1 MASLDSGPTKPRI
14 RVRDSLGE
22 GAFLGGTILFSLILC
37 LFVIP
42 WVTDHMVDSVAGLA
56 GKHLGSKHRTLAINA
71 STNSPELFLMLVSL
85 AIFKVGGVATPLG
98 SNFANLY
105 LMFLVAPLW
114 VFLVWFCKANKAD
127 RRQFLGLLS
136 REKRLVS
143 WHFVAAAGLFLT
155 SAFAFYLLTGKMPIG
170 GDSDPAAGEPPV
182 RGLSF
187 ILSAAGICLVA
198 IAVMIFFDRR
208 LKRGRPELF
217 AGIDSSGENPSWLV
231 FLSSTAGLIACS
243 LAMNI
248 VFLAWTEAY
257 RVALSALLGAA
268 VFTGLHYFAGALI
281 TSLPELT
288 VAIANYRR
296 LRSPDLNTALGSA
309 SYSNFTNL
317 GIATFG
323 MLLAAL
329 MILCGCELAG

>member
-1 MASLDSGPTKPRI
+1 MLDPLVHFLLSLRE
-14 RVRDSLGE
+14 SLGG
-22 GAFLGGTILFSLILC
+22 GAFLGGTLLFSLVLC

-56 GKHLGSKHRTLAINA
+56 GKHLGPKHRTLAINA

-85 AIFKVGGVATPLG
+85 AILNVGGVATPLG

-105 LMFLVAPLW
+105 LMFLVAPVW
-114 VFLVWFCKANKAD
+114 VVTVWYFKARKDD
-127 RRQFLGLLS
+127 RRKFVALLRS
-136 REKRLVS
+136 EKRLVA
-143 WHFVAAAGLFLT
+143 WHFVAAAGLFAT
-155 SAFAFYLLTGKMPIG
+155 SATAFYLLTGKMPIG
-170 GDSDPAAGEPPV
+170 GGSDPSGGEPAV
-182 RGLSF
+182 RGLGF
-187 ILSAAGICLVA
+187 ILAAAGICLVA
-198 IAVMIFFDRR
+198 ILVMVFFDRR

-217 AGIDSSGENPSWLV
+217 ACIDSSDENPSWLV

-243 LAMNI
+243 LAMNV

-257 RVALSALLGAA
+257 RTSLSAVLGAG

-288 VAIANYRR
+288 VAIANFRL

-329 MILCGCELAG
+329 MILCGVKLAG